1 MSKKNKRLMKQL
13 SREAT
18 PARTAL
24 LGLLGGAAAAWF
36 GRRQLEAGIEKLRSQ
51 RPQPAE

>member
-1 MSKKNKRLMKQL
+1 MAKKNKRLMKQL

-18 PARTAL
+18 PTRTAL

-36 GRRQLEAGIEKLRSQ
+36 GRRPLEAQIDRLRAG
-51 RPQPAE
+51 RVQPAE